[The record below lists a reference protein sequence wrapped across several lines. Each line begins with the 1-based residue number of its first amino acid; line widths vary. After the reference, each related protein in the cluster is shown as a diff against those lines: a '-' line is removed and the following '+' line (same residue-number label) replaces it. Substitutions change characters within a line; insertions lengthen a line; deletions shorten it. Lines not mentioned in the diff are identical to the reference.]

1 MCHCEKALPAW
12 IPESSL
18 RATGG
23 VVAWIKKSAVCHSRA
38 ILLRG
43 SKINKNPSWRSHEVA
58 VAIQTIPNIMR
69 DLIRILNKFSIKIYL
84 YLDGHGAK
92 RRLTMTVWVF
102 TQQDL
107 PAQAGI

>member
-23 VVAWIKKSAVCHSRA
+23 VVAWIKKSAVCHSRTV
-38 ILLRG
+38 LLRG

-84 YLDGHGAK
+84 
-92 RRLTMTVWVF
+92 T
-102 TQQDL
+102 
-107 PAQAGI
+107 